1 MYLSNKDYE
10 GRLIFDGYPRNLVQ
24 VKNLDNLLKKYSQK
38 IDIVLKLSVS
48 LETIKKRISERAS
61 KNTNNKS
68 SLLGIAF
75 KMSTELVAAVLVGT
89 IIGFIFDNW
98 FGTKPW
104 LILTFFFVGVI
115 AGVLNV
121 IRSAK
126 NMQK

>member
-1 MYLSNKDYE
+1 MVNDNFKT
-10 GRLIFDGYPRNLVQ
+10 RLEIAKKKISSKIE
-24 VKNLDNLLKKYSQK
+24 KNN
-38 IDIVLKLSVS
+38 
-48 LETIKKRISERAS
+48 
-61 KNTNNKS
+61 NNKS
-68 SLLGIAF
+68 SLLGVAF

-121 IRSAK
+121 IKSAK
-126 NMQK
+126 KMQE

>member
-1 MYLSNKDYE
+1 MADNKFKT
-10 GRLIFDGYPRNLVQ
+10 RLEIA
-24 VKNLDNLLKKYSQK
+24 
-38 IDIVLKLSVS
+38 
-48 LETIKKRISERAS
+48 KKRISQRTN
-61 KNTNNKS
+61 KNSNNKS

-75 KMSTELVAAVLVGT
+75 KMSTELVAAVLIGT

-115 AGVLNV
+115 AGILNV
-121 IRSAK
+121 IKSAK